1 MQTKPVLSPAAPAA
15 SFLSAIIYLICIKA
29 NCTLV
34 SISNFCRAASAW
46 ACWAG

>member
-15 SFLSAIIYLICIKA
+15 SFLSAIIFCIKA

-34 SISNFCRAASAW
+34 SISNFCRTASAW